1 MDPITDAEVKQW
13 GLAVADLLKEQKL
26 SETEAQL
33 VFKILAERTE
43 ALNQI
48 KNIMVLP
55 PVSWVDLLKDVCQK
69 MQGEFGAEGS

>member
-1 MDPITDAEVKQW
+1 MAPITDAEVAQW

-26 SETEAQL
+26 SKTEAEL

-55 PVSWVDLLKDVCQK
+55 PVSWAGLLKGVCQK